1 MGTSQRHPF
10 DGVYG
15 LGRHREDIRLRR
27 GGEDFTVSADIAF
40 VGDIHG
46 NLSALRGLC
55 DVLTARGG
63 PHAIFLGDYINKGA
77 QSAEV
82 VKELLGY
89 AGSGH
94 ATLLRGNHEAALLD
108 ALDTGDLT
116 AFLKMGGAMTIRS
129 YVGAKVGPDVLSDFR
144 ASFPNEHLDGMRH
157 MPETCESNDFI
168 ARHTPPSASTRKY
181 RISAHLVVGKL
192 PRIGPSSAQLDT
204 GCGSDD
210 GRLTA
215 LLWPSLDYVQVDAH
229 GSIVTG

>member
-1 MGTSQRHPF
+1 M
-10 DGVYG
+10 
-15 LGRHREDIRLRR
+15 
-27 GGEDFTVSADIAF
+27 SAEFAF

-46 NLSALRGLC
+46 NLSALRGLR

-82 VKELLGY
+82 VEELLAY
-89 AGSGH
+89 SGSGH
-94 ATLLRGNHEAALLD
+94 VTLLRGNHEAALLD

-129 YVGAKVGPDVLSDFR
+129 YVGARVGPDVLSEFR
-144 ASFPNEHLDGMRH
+144 ASFPSEHLDGMRR
-157 MPETCESNDFI
+157 MPETYESNDFI
-168 ARHTPPSASTRKY
+168 AQHTPPFASTRKF
-181 RISAHLVVGKL
+181 RVSAHVVVGKL
-192 PRIGPSSAQLDT
+192 PRIGPNSAQLDT
-204 GCGSDD
+204 GCGADD

-229 GSIVTG
+229 GTIVAS